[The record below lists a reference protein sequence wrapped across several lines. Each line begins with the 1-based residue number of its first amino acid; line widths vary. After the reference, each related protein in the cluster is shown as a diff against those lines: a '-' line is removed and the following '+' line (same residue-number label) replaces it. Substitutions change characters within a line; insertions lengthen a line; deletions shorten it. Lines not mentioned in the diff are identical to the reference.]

1 NGLVSLL
8 AEALAAGEVTV
19 DLAEKS
25 LRALCGEL
33 RAARVSVD
41 DAKEGLLAADDTLR
55 RLAIA
60 GRESRRFRYRSGGNI
75 ARDLLIG
82 FARSLPRRAFRAGPF
97 PGASRGVGMC
107 RDPVL
112 RDADARA
119 HPAALA
125 RRALAAARRLAADRG
140 DLVDGDSPRVPVH
153 QGSSSSTRSWL
164 IWIPSRAATR
174 LISRRTAS
182 AACASRSPTIS

>member
-1 NGLVSLL
+1 MADPALLEILGRGVEQWNRWIDAPDAPSPPRAEPAGAHDETIAAISEKLLPALRRAMLNSGIPNAEREIAAIRQNGLVSLL

-60 GRESRRFRYRSGGNI
+60 GRESGRFRYRSGGNI

-82 FARSLPRRAFRAGPF
+82 FARSLHR
-97 PGASRGVGMC
+97 
-107 RDPVL
+107 
-112 RDADARA
+112 
-119 HPAALA
+119 
-125 RRALAAARRLAADRG
+125 
-140 DLVDGDSPRVPVH
+140 
-153 QGSSSSTRSWL
+153 
-164 IWIPSRAATR
+164 
-174 LISRRTAS
+174 
-182 AACASRSPTIS
+182 